1 MKEFA
6 IPYILENFGVKNP
19 RIIYCRIDKFSSIL
33 NNFSYNNYKTNI
45 KNYNNMIGGSNN
57 NSRPSQINIKKFI
70 DKYKNEQE
78 QYKTMKILFT

>member
-33 NNFSYNNYKTNI
+33 NNFPIIITKPI
-45 KNYNNMIGGSNN
+45 L
-57 NSRPSQINIKKFI
+57 
-70 DKYKNEQE
+70 
-78 QYKTMKILFT
+78 KIIII